1 MSAPAKT
8 SATDIRS
15 AARKILE
22 ENGLESV
29 TMQAVAD
36 AVGVRPPSLYKHFA
50 DRADLLRG
58 LTDDAMKDLQ
68 RTVERAAS
76 PDSAR
81 ESLERMATA
90 YRAFAKRNPGAYQ
103 LIFAADAPND
113 AADLKARQASAGLLL
128 NILTEAIGPQSALP
142 AARTL
147 VAFLH
152 GFVLMEMTGLF
163 RLGGDVSAAF
173 GFGLKA
179 ILDAILTPRTK

>member
-8 SATDIRS
+8 SGREIRS

-22 ENGLESV
+22 EDGLDGV

-58 LTDDAMKDLQ
+58 LTEDALEDLQ
-68 RTVERAAS
+68 RTVERAAR
-76 PDSAR
+76 PGPAR
-81 ESLERMATA
+81 ESLERMAAA
-90 YRAFAKRNPGAYQ
+90 YRNFAKRNPAAYK
-103 LIFAADAPND
+103 LIFSADTPND
-113 AADLKARQASAGLLL
+113 ESDLRARQASAGLLL
-128 NILTEAIGPQSALP
+128 AILTEAIGPESALP

-163 RLGGDVSAAF
+163 RLGGNISEAF
-173 GFGLKA
+173 GFGLKV
-179 ILDAILTPRTK
+179 ILDATLRGV

>member
-8 SATDIRS
+8 SGKEIRS

-22 ENGLESV
+22 QDGRDSV

-58 LTDDAMKDLQ
+58 LTEDALEDLQ
-68 RTVERAAS
+68 RTVERAAR
-76 PDSAR
+76 PGLPR
-81 ESLERMATA
+81 ESLERMAAA
-90 YRAFAKRNPGAYQ
+90 YRSFALKNPGAYQ
-103 LIFAADAPND
+103 LIFAADAPGD
-113 AADLKARQASAGLLL
+113 ATDLKARQASAGLLL
-128 NILTEAIGPQSALP
+128 NILTEVIGPHSALP

-152 GFVLMEMTGLF
+152 GFVMMEMSGLF
-163 RLGGDVSAAF
+163 RLGGNVGEAF
-173 GFGLKA
+173 GFGLKT
-179 ILDAILTPRTK
+179 ILDSILALRTK